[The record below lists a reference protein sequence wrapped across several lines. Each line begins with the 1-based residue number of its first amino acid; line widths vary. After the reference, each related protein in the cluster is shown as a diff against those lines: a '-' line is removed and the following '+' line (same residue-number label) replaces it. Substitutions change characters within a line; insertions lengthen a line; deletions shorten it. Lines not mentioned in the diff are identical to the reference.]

1 MRSKLYVLAAAGVL
15 LAFLFFFFSIPLKPI
30 PATSHITAHT
40 EEADAPDEAIAFEIQ
55 KTKDPATGKVPR
67 ERLETARKFQ
77 LQKFAKQQASGM
89 QSPVP
94 GVSWTERGPDNV
106 GGRTRAIMYDRNDA
120 TRRKVWAGGVG
131 GGLWYTNDITA
142 TDVVWNKVNDT
153 FNNLAVTA
161 IAQYENIIVFGTG
174 EGWSNG
180 DAIRGNG
187 IWRSLNGGI
196 TWEQMPMTK
205 NNPAFYYVQDLAFL
219 LPVSGGCTPANV
231 RVIAS
236 TRTAGVQCSLD
247 TAKTWA
253 KVLGAGVGGGAIDA
267 GADLEQEYYYVW
279 ATLGAYGQGGG
290 GIFRSCDGVNW
301 DKVYQATADEERID
315 ISIHYQLAF
324 YMYAAVQHLQGGV
337 RKIKKLMK
345 TDGAYPPPSPPALPV
360 FTNLNLP
367 AWCDNGAANPDFT
380 RGQGWYDLVIAVTP
394 IFMNHDNAFV
404 GGVDVHKTTNSG
416 ANWTQ
421 VSQWASGCGA
431 IPLVH
436 ADIHNIIFRPDGLGG
451 YLFNDM
457 LVATDGGLYRS
468 TDGGGSFTA
477 RNKTYNITQFYGC
490 AIHPNNTNYF
500 LAGAQDNGTRKFTTA
515 GLNNTTN
522 VFTQDHDGGFCH
534 IDQNNDNI
542 QITSFPF
549 NNYLVSIDGGLN
561 FAYKPRNNRG
571 QFINPTDYDNAA
583 NILYCGDS
591 LGQYYR
597 WINPASTLDTAV
609 VTVSTFNNAKITHVR
624 VSNTVANRV
633 YFGLDNGSIVQV
645 DDANTGTNKTG
656 VVIRA
661 ALGAD
666 RNVSSIAIQQ
676 GNENHMLVSYS
687 NYGITSVYESF
698 AGTGGSLNWIAVEG
712 DLPDMPV
719 RWAMFDPRNPDWAII
734 ATELGIWSTDNL
746 NSGSTDWEP
755 TNNNFAN
762 TRVDMLEY
770 RLSDGTL
777 AAVTHGRGLFTTII
791 PAAAVPVTLMDF
803 TGTLRNHHVELRWQT
818 ATEQQNKGFDIER
831 SQDGSNFSKIG
842 FIEGAGNSNSIRAYL
857 FADKDIAQPL
867 NYYRLRQIDLDNRF
881 EYSRIILIKHP
892 LPGRSDFTVLNN
904 PFNNTL
910 LLQFGNIPQSRGEI
924 RVFDVGGRMVFQWN
938 GELRPD
944 SRLQLQLPARPA
956 GGLYIVQ
963 AITNNKKY
971 TTRVLRQ

>member
-1 MRSKLYVLAAAGVL
+1 MRSKLYLLAAAGVL
-15 LAFLFFFFSIPLKPI
+15 PAFLFFFFFIPLKHI
-30 PATSHITAHT
+30 TATSNIAAHT

-55 KTKDPATGKVPR
+55 KTKDPSTGKVPR
-67 ERLETARKFQ
+67 ERLETARKIQ
-77 LQKFAKQQASGM
+77 LQKFAKQSQSGLR
-89 QSPVP
+89 SPVP

-106 GGRTRAIMYDRNDA
+106 GGRTRAIMYDRTDA

-161 IAQYENIIVFGTG
+161 IAQYQNIIVFGTG

-187 IWRSLNGGI
+187 IWRSLNGGV
-196 TWEQMPMTK
+196 TWQQMPNTK
-205 NNPAFYYVQDLAFL
+205 NNPDFYYVQDLAFL
-219 LPVSGGCTPANV
+219 LPVSGGCVPADI

-247 TAKTWA
+247 TAKTWS

-279 ATLGAYGQGGG
+279 ATLGAAGQGGG

-315 ISIHYQLAF
+315 ISVHYQLAF
-324 YMYAAVQHLQGGV
+324 YMYAAVQHLQGTT
-337 RKIKKLMK
+337 RKIKKIMK
-345 TDGAYPPPSPPALPV
+345 TDGAYPPPFPPALPV
-360 FTNLNLP
+360 FTTLNLP
-367 AWCDNGAANPDFT
+367 AWCDNGTANPDFT
-380 RGQGWYDLVIAVTP
+380 RTQGWFDLVIAVVP

-404 GGVDVHKTTNSG
+404 GGVDLHKTVNSG
-416 ANWTQ
+416 VNWTQ
-421 VSQWASGCGA
+421 VSQWASGCGS

-457 LVATDGGLYRS
+457 LVATDGGIYRS
-468 TDGGGSFTA
+468 TDGGTSFTA
-477 RNKTYNITQFYGC
+477 KNKTYNVTQFYGC

-515 GLNNTTN
+515 GVNNTTN
-522 VFTQDHDGGFCH
+522 VYTQDHDGGFCH

-542 QITSFPF
+542 QITSFTF
-549 NNYLVSIDGGLN
+549 NNYLVSTDGGAN
-561 FAYKPRNNRG
+561 FVYKPRNSRG

-591 LGQYYR
+591 PGQYYR
-597 WINPASTLDTAV
+597 WANPASTLDTAV
-609 VTVSTFNNAKITHVR
+609 VQVSTFNNAKITHVR
-624 VSNTVANRV
+624 VSNTIANRV

-645 DDANTGTNKTG
+645 DDANTGTSKTG
-656 VVIRA
+656 VVIRPE
-661 ALGAD
+661 LGSV
-666 RNVSSIAIQQ
+666 NVSSIAIQQ
-676 GNENHMLVSYS
+676 GNENHMLVTYS
-687 NYGITSVYESF
+687 NYGTTSVYESSP
-698 AGTGGSLNWIAVEG
+698 GTGGSLNWNAVEG

-746 NSGSTDWEP
+746 NGGSTDWEP

-770 RLSDGTL
+770 RLSDGTV
-777 AAVTHGRGLFTTII
+777 AAATHGRGLFTTII
-791 PAAAVPVTLMDF
+791 PAAAVPVTLTDF
-803 TGTLRNHHVELRWQT
+803 TGTLRDHHVELRWQT
-818 ATEQQNKGFDIER
+818 ATEQGSKGFDIER
-831 SQDGSNFSKIG
+831 SQDGGSFSNIG
-842 FIEGAGNSNSIRAYL
+842 FVAGAGNSNSISNYS

-867 NYYRLRQIDLDNRF
+867 NYYRLKQIDADDKF

-892 LPGRSDFTVLNN
+892 LIGKADFTVLNN
-904 PFNNTL
+904 PINNTL
-910 LLQFGNIPQSRGEI
+910 LLQFGNIDRAKGYI
-924 RVFDVGGRMVFQWN
+924 RVFDVGGRTVYQWS
-938 GELRPD
+938 GELQPD
-944 SRLQLQLPARPA
+944 SRLQMQLPGRLIS
-956 GGLYIVQ
+956 GVYIVQ